1 MNSMDAELISAKI
14 LVVDDQQANVDLV
27 SDFLEM
33 QGFENLI
40 STTDS
45 RKVLEIVQ
53 NQQPDLVLLDL
64 SMPYLSGFDI
74 LEQLKLVVPQDD
86 YLPILVLTADV
97 TIETK
102 RKALLAG
109 ASDFLTKP
117 FDFIELQARVNS
129 HLQIRFKN
137 EQIRHLA
144 ERQKELIAMKD
155 KFFSIIAH
163 DIRNP
168 FVGIQNYIRILL
180 KFMKPGNEEHEKE
193 LQTIYDTAH
202 QGHELL
208 ENLLKWSRSQTGTM
222 SVNTQIFNLHHLV
235 AKCMGFVAT
244 SALDKMVALLN
255 SVPEAMEIES
265 DPDILETVIRNLL
278 SNAVKFTPEGGKVA
292 ISAFVKESG
301 IVLQVSDTGI
311 GIEKEDKDK
320 IFKID
325 SKLQSRKGTGGEL
338 GSGLGLI
345 LCKEFVEK
353 LGGTIS
359 VESERNK
366 GTTFTIS
373 CTECPVSES

>member
-1 MNSMDAELISAKI
+1 MDTEFRNAKI
-14 LVVDDQQANVDLV
+14 LVVDDQQANVDVV

-33 QGFENLI
+33 HGFENLI

-53 NQQPDLVLLDL
+53 NQQPDLLLLDL
-64 SMPYLSGFDI
+64 SMPFLNGFDI
-74 LEQLKLVVPQDD
+74 LEQLKLVVPQDN
-86 YLPILVLTADV
+86 YLPVLVLTADV

-144 ERQKELIAMKD
+144 ERQQELIAMKD

-180 KFMKPGNEEHEKE
+180 KFNKSGGSEYVRE

-222 SVNTQIFNLHHLV
+222 SVNVQIFNLHHLV

-244 SALDKMVALLN
+244 SALDKMVALHN
-255 SVPEAMEIES
+255 TVPEGMEIES

-278 SNAVKFTPEGGKVA
+278 SNAVKFTPELGEVTV
-292 ISAFVKESG
+292 SAFVQGNG
-301 IVLQVSDTGI
+301 IALQVTDTGI
-311 GIEKEDKDK
+311 GIEKEDVDR

-325 SKLQSRKGTGGEL
+325 AKLQSRKGTSGEL

-353 LGGTIS
+353 LGGIIS
-359 VESERNK
+359 VDSEPNI
-366 GTTFTIS
+366 GTTFTIGFA
-373 CTECPVSES
+373 ECSVSES

>member
-1 MNSMDAELISAKI
+1 MDEELKEAKI
-14 LVVDDQQANVDLV
+14 LVVDDQQANVDV
-27 SDFLEM
+27 VCDFLEM
-33 QGFENLI
+33 HGFENLI

-45 RKVLEIVQ
+45 RTVLEIVRDQ
-53 NQQPDLVLLDL
+53 KPDLLLLDL
-64 SMPYLSGFDI
+64 SMPFFSGFDI
-74 LEQLKLVVPQDD
+74 LEQLKSVVPPDD
-86 YLPILVLTADV
+86 YLPVLVLTADV
-97 TIETK
+97 AIETK

-144 ERQKELIAMKD
+144 ESQQELVAMKD

-180 KFMKPGNEEHEKE
+180 KFMKPGNEEYVKQ

-208 ENLLKWSRSQTGTM
+208 ENLLKWSRSQTGLLE
-222 SVNTQIFNLHHLV
+222 VNHQIFNLYALG
-235 AKCMGFVAT
+235 AKCMELFRN
-244 SALDKMVALLN
+244 SAEEKKIALVN
-255 SVPEAMEIES
+255 NIPPGMEIES
-265 DPDILETVIRNLL
+265 DPDILEIVFRNLI
-278 SNAVKFTPEGGKVA
+278 SNAIKFTNELGQVTLA
-292 ISAFVKESG
+292 CNVVESCLV
-301 IVLQVSDTGI
+301 ITLSDTGV
-311 GIEKEDKDK
+311 GLDESDKNK
-320 IFKID
+320 IFRID
-325 SKLQSRKGTGGEL
+325 AKLQSRKGTSGEL

-353 LGGTIS
+353 LGATIT

-366 GTTFTIS
+366 GTTFIIA
-373 CTECPVSES
+373 CPGCPLVLN